1 MYKYLLLYQKGYEQN
16 AHIPFTIII
25 ILPELVISR

>member
-1 MYKYLLLYQKGYEQN
+1 MYKYLLLYQKRYEQN

-25 ILPELVISR
+25 LPELVISR

>member
-1 MYKYLLLYQKGYEQN
+1 MYKQLLLYQKRYEQN
-16 AHIPFTIII
+16 AHIPFSIVF